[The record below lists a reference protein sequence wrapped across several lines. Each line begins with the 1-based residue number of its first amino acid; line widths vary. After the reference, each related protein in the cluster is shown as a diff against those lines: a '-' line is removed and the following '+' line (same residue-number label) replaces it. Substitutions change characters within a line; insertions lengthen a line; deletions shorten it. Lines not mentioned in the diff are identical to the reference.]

1 MRAIVYTAPRTFS
14 LTDVPIPEPGVG
26 EVLLRSTITGV
37 CGTDAHIHD
46 GGFFAA
52 YPLTPGHEIVGIVE
66 TVGPDVT
73 GFSAGEQVA
82 ADNSTAC
89 GACDPCRRGEPLFCR
104 RFRALGVNA
113 PGGFAE
119 YVLVRAEKCFAAG
132 DLMPETAVLTE
143 PTACAIHGA
152 DVLDLRPGS
161 DVAIVGAGPTGLILA
176 QLLLHGGAAQLTV
189 AAPTQFKLDLA
200 RKYGV
205 DRTVL
210 VDRGRG
216 GETARL
222 LRELS
227 PDGYHVVVDA
237 TGSADVLQHLPS
249 LVREGGTIFIYGM
262 AGETDEVHWRP
273 YEIFRRQLVIKGS
286 FAQMNCFDRA
296 LAVLRSG
303 RVQTEGMVT
312 SRFAL
317 EDYEAALG
325 ALGSAGCLKAVVV
338 HS

>member
-1 MRAIVYTAPRTFS
+1 MKAIVYTAPRTFS
-14 LTDVPIPEPGVG
+14 LADIPTPRAGLG

-52 YPLTPGHEIVGIVE
+52 YPLTPGHEIVGVVE
-66 TVGPDVT
+66 EVGPGVQ
-73 GFSAGEQVA
+73 GLSVGEQVV
-82 ADNSTAC
+82 ADNASAC
-89 GACDPCRRGEPLFCR
+89 GTCEPCRRGEPLFCR
-104 RFRALGVNA
+104 SFRALGVNA

-132 DLMPETAVLTE
+132 DLSPETAVLTE
-143 PTACAIHGA
+143 PTACAIHGV

-176 QLLLHGGAAQLTV
+176 QLLLHGGAARLTV

-200 RKYGV
+200 RKFGA

-216 GETARL
+216 EETART

-237 TGSADVLQHLPS
+237 TGSSSVLQHLPS
-249 LVREGGTIFIYGM
+249 LVRDGGTVFVYGM
-262 AGETDEVHWRP
+262 AGERDEVHWRP
-273 YEIFRRQLVIKGS
+273 YEIFRRQLTIKGS

-317 EDYEAALG
+317 QDYGDALS
-325 ALGSAGCLKAVVV
+325 ALGSGSCLKAVVV
-338 HS
+338 N